1 MVSTALPTDLPELV
15 DWQLAARVGRRVA
28 GGSELP
34 ARAAWSRQFTEL
46 STIADRA
53 VAEFTGLGGELPPP
67 VAEPLDRGEWVEAN
81 LATLRRILRP
91 LAEKV
96 AERKAWKASGPVPTA
111 MRTSTRAIAG
121 AQAGTL
127 LGYVGQRVL
136 GQYDLPL
143 PGPDQGASPNGD
155 GPLSAP
161 VRAHGEGTV
170 WYVVPNIVA
179 TERRHRFR
187 PADFRLW
194 IALHET
200 AHRRQ
205 FRGVPWLP
213 GHIQGLLDEYL
224 GSVEVDDEAIRRL
237 TDRLQGLARRMI
249 AGEKIE
255 LLDLLV
261 TPEQKT
267 IVDRIQSTM
276 TVLEGHGEFVM
287 DQLGD
292 RLVPGHQHMHDTL
305 RARRNAQG
313 AAERLIQQL
322 LGFRQ
327 KLDQYAMG
335 ERFVR
340 RLFERGGMDA
350 VNQVFAEPAA
360 LPTMDEVRDPER
372 YLARS
377 GRRRGGDDLGTA
389 TSPVPASGAVTR
401 APAELRLVADRAAKA
416 LAAAGVPAAGDG
428 VAVAV
433 SGGADSLALLHALRA
448 LAGPRG
454 WRLAVVTVDHGL
466 RPGSAADA
474 AFVADHAKALGL
486 PARVRTLAPA
496 DLEPAPPGRPR
507 GRGPGGQVRRPV
519 AGRRRARLP
528 LAGHRP
534 HPRRPGRDGAAAAAA
549 GGRPGRPGRHGRP
562 RRPPAPA
569 PARRP
574 PGRDPGLLRRHRPG
588 MARGPDQRRRRPPA
602 QPGPP
607 TAAPP
612 AGGAA
617 PGGDP
622 GPGPHRRPGRRR
634 ARLARPA
641 GRRRPGR
648 HPGGGCGQPGAPRP
662 AVGYPPGWGPD
673 NSGCGSPRRLDAE
686 ALAALPV
693 ALARRVVRAAA
704 RQAGGPV
711 PDAAATDRILGLPAD

>member
-1 MVSTALPTDLPELV
+1 MVSTALPTDVPELV

-46 STIADRA
+46 STTADQA
-53 VAEFTGLGGELPPP
+53 VAEFTGLGGNLPPP
-67 VAEPLDRGEWVEAN
+67 VAEPLDRGQWVEAN

-96 AERKAWKASGPVPTA
+96 AERKSGKASGPVPAA
-111 MRTSTRAIAG
+111 MRSSTRAIAG

-143 PGPDQGASPNGD
+143 PGPADQDVSPNGS
-155 GPLSAP
+155 PVP

-179 TERRHRFR
+179 TERRHHFR

-261 TPEQKT
+261 TPEQKL

-313 AAERLIQQL
+313 AAERLVQQL

-350 VNQVFAEPAA
+350 VNQVFAFPAA
-360 LPTMDEVRDPER
+360 LPTMDEVRDPDR

-377 GRRRGGDDLGTA
+377 G
-389 TSPVPASGAVTR
+389 
-401 APAELRLVADRAAKA
+401 
-416 LAAAGVPAAGDG
+416 
-428 VAVAV
+428 
-433 SGGADSLALLHALRA
+433 
-448 LAGPRG
+448 
-454 WRLAVVTVDHGL
+454 
-466 RPGSAADA
+466 
-474 AFVADHAKALGL
+474 
-486 PARVRTLAPA
+486 
-496 DLEPAPPGRPR
+496 
-507 GRGPGGQVRRPV
+507 
-519 AGRRRARLP
+519 
-528 LAGHRP
+528 
-534 HPRRPGRDGAAAAAA
+534 
-549 GGRPGRPGRHGRP
+549 
-562 RRPPAPA
+562 
-569 PARRP
+569 
-574 PGRDPGLLRRHRPG
+574 
-588 MARGPDQRRRRPPA
+588 
-602 QPGPP
+602 
-607 TAAPP
+607 
-612 AGGAA
+612 
-617 PGGDP
+617 
-622 GPGPHRRPGRRR
+622 
-634 ARLARPA
+634 
-641 GRRRPGR
+641 
-648 HPGGGCGQPGAPRP
+648 
-662 AVGYPPGWGPD
+662 
-673 NSGCGSPRRLDAE
+673 
-686 ALAALPV
+686 
-693 ALARRVVRAAA
+693 
-704 RQAGGPV
+704 
-711 PDAAATDRILGLPAD
+711 

>member
-1 MVSTALPTDLPELV
+1 MVSTALPTDVPELV

-46 STIADRA
+46 STTADRA

-67 VAEPLDRGEWVEAN
+67 VAEPLDRGQWVEAN

-136 GQYDLPL
+136 GQYDLPV
-143 PGPDQGASPNGD
+143 PKAN
-155 GPLSAP
+155 
-161 VRAHGEGTV
+161 GEGTV

-179 TERRHRFR
+179 TERRHQFR
-187 PADFRLW
+187 PAHFRLW

-205 FRGVPWLP
+205 FRGVAWLP

-237 TDRLQGLARRMI
+237 TDRLQGLARRVI
-249 AGEKIE
+249 AGERIE

-350 VNQVFAEPAA
+350 VNQVFAAPAA
-360 LPTMDEVRDPER
+360 LPTMDEVRDPDR
-372 YLARS
+372 YLAR
-377 GRRRGGDDLGTA
+377 
-389 TSPVPASGAVTR
+389 P
-401 APAELRLVADRAAKA
+401 
-416 LAAAGVPAAGDG
+416 
-428 VAVAV
+428 
-433 SGGADSLALLHALRA
+433 
-448 LAGPRG
+448 
-454 WRLAVVTVDHGL
+454 
-466 RPGSAADA
+466 
-474 AFVADHAKALGL
+474 
-486 PARVRTLAPA
+486 
-496 DLEPAPPGRPR
+496 
-507 GRGPGGQVRRPV
+507 
-519 AGRRRARLP
+519 
-528 LAGHRP
+528 
-534 HPRRPGRDGAAAAAA
+534 
-549 GGRPGRPGRHGRP
+549 
-562 RRPPAPA
+562 
-569 PARRP
+569 
-574 PGRDPGLLRRHRPG
+574 
-588 MARGPDQRRRRPPA
+588 M
-602 QPGPP
+602 
-607 TAAPP
+607 
-612 AGGAA
+612 
-617 PGGDP
+617 
-622 GPGPHRRPGRRR
+622 
-634 ARLARPA
+634 
-641 GRRRPGR
+641 
-648 HPGGGCGQPGAPRP
+648 
-662 AVGYPPGWGPD
+662 
-673 NSGCGSPRRLDAE
+673 
-686 ALAALPV
+686 
-693 ALARRVVRAAA
+693 
-704 RQAGGPV
+704 
-711 PDAAATDRILGLPAD
+711 

>member
-46 STIADRA
+46 STTADRA

-81 LATLRRILRP
+81 LVTLRRILRP

-96 AERKAWKASGPVPTA
+96 AERKGWKASGSMPA
-111 MRTSTRAIAG
+111 DMRTSTRAIAG

-136 GQYDLPL
+136 GQYDLPM
-143 PGPDQGASPNGD
+143 PGPDQAASANGD
-155 GPLSAP
+155 GLP

-224 GSVEVDDEAIRRL
+224 GSVEVDDEAVKRISQ
-237 TDRLQGLARRMI
+237 RLQGLARRAI

-261 TPEQKT
+261 TPEQRT

-287 DQLGD
+287 DQLGE

-305 RARRNAQG
+305 RARRNAPG
-313 AAERLIQQL
+313 AAERLVQQL

-335 ERFVR
+335 ERFAR
-340 RLFERGGMDA
+340 RLFERGGMAA
-350 VNQVFAEPAA
+350 VNLVFSDPAA
-360 LPTMDEVRDPER
+360 LPTMDEVRDPDR
-372 YLARS
+372 YLAR
-377 GRRRGGDDLGTA
+377 
-389 TSPVPASGAVTR
+389 
-401 APAELRLVADRAAKA
+401 
-416 LAAAGVPAAGDG
+416 AG
-428 VAVAV
+428 
-433 SGGADSLALLHALRA
+433 
-448 LAGPRG
+448 
-454 WRLAVVTVDHGL
+454 
-466 RPGSAADA
+466 
-474 AFVADHAKALGL
+474 
-486 PARVRTLAPA
+486 
-496 DLEPAPPGRPR
+496 
-507 GRGPGGQVRRPV
+507 
-519 AGRRRARLP
+519 
-528 LAGHRP
+528 
-534 HPRRPGRDGAAAAAA
+534 
-549 GGRPGRPGRHGRP
+549 
-562 RRPPAPA
+562 
-569 PARRP
+569 
-574 PGRDPGLLRRHRPG
+574 
-588 MARGPDQRRRRPPA
+588 
-602 QPGPP
+602 
-607 TAAPP
+607 
-612 AGGAA
+612 
-617 PGGDP
+617 
-622 GPGPHRRPGRRR
+622 
-634 ARLARPA
+634 
-641 GRRRPGR
+641 
-648 HPGGGCGQPGAPRP
+648 
-662 AVGYPPGWGPD
+662 
-673 NSGCGSPRRLDAE
+673 
-686 ALAALPV
+686 
-693 ALARRVVRAAA
+693 
-704 RQAGGPV
+704 
-711 PDAAATDRILGLPAD
+711 